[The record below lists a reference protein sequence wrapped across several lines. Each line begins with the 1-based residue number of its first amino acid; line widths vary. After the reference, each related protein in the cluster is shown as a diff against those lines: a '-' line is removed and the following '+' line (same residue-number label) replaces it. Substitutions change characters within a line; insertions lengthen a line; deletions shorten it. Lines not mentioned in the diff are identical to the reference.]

1 MMFSRSRW
9 IRSISSS
16 NFRADLAS
24 FQAFVPETQK
34 PFTVHLNS
42 IDGVKRLAILD
53 QNVGK
58 VSGSESSATGVESC
72 RDNNSEDDM
81 LEILR

>member
-1 MMFSRSRW
+1 T
-9 IRSISSS
+9 
-16 NFRADLAS
+16 LPELVHES
-24 FQAFVPETQK
+24 FFFNLFGFCCHETQK

-72 RDNNSEDDM
+72 RDNNSED
-81 LEILR
+81 